1 MDNNAYSNYMAHY
14 VTRQAIH
21 LLRDGDGKRAV
32 RAEEYFQETGIL
44 EKLEDFADKLYLPQP
59 LENPDGVIPQDDTF
73 MSKKILDISG
83 YRNDNIKQTIL
94 KDYSREQVNNMQVLK
109 QSDVIMLME
118 LLPDLFSGKIKMAN
132 WEYYEPRPST
142 TPL

>member
-1 MDNNAYSNYMAHY
+1 
-14 VTRQAIH
+14 
-21 LLRDGDGKRAV
+21 
-32 RAEEYFQETGIL
+32 
-44 EKLEDFADKLYLPQP
+44 
-59 LENPDGVIPQDDTF
+59 

-132 WEYYEPRPST
+132 WEYYEPKTIHDSSLSRAIYSVVASDCGKRCV
-142 TPL
+142 